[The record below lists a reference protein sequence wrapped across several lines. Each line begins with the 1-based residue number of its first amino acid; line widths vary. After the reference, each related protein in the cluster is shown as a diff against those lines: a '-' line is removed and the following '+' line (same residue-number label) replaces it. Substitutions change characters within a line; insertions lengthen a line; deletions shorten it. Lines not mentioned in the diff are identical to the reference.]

1 MLGRQKRCRRLVH
14 FFALSVKSYCK
25 AERKSFL
32 NYFTNWTLG
41 NAAWQAFASCTTARQ
56 PSFWWGWV
64 VAQSCPAL
72 GPISAGGATSWPCWP
87 WTPVSICKILV
98 LHHFESQ
105 FKSVMTF
112 LLASCFLNLLNQ
124 SQLIISSPTI
134 HCHLP
139 ANFTRPLEINALVLI
154 SILARKFQFHQW
166 IVKLGVNDSLTNL
179 HIANL
184 NLNSRANAVGA
195 SINRRRIVAKAC
207 PGLGAASRWSSAS
220 CPWSPWSPVTS
231 CKKLFRF
238 CLVHECSKSNLH
250 MIVPLQIF

>member
-1 MLGRQKRCRRLVH
+1 MQKTST

-72 GPISAGGATSWPCWP
+72 GPISAGGTTSWPCWP
-87 WTPVSICKILV
+87 WTPVSICKILI

-112 LLASCFLNLLNQ
+112 LLTSCFFESAQ
-124 SQLIISSPTI
+124 SKPADHFKTNNSLSSS
-134 HCHLP
+134 
-139 ANFTRPLEINALVLI
+139 N
-154 SILARKFQFHQW
+154 QFHKTIGNQCFST
-166 IVKLGVNDSLTNL
+166 DF
-179 HIANL
+179 HI
-184 NLNSRANAVGA
+184 SKKISV
-195 SINRRRIVAKAC
+195 
-207 PGLGAASRWSSAS
+207 SSMN
-220 CPWSPWSPVTS
+220 
-231 CKKLFRF
+231 CKTR
-238 CLVHECSKSNLH
+238 C
-250 MIVPLQIF
+250 